1 MKQLNKLQLFAL
13 VIISFIVI
21 GFTLYI
27 NSFNNEF
34 IWDDDDSIVN
44 NVYIQDFKYFP
55 NYFSENLIAGSGQ
68 ITNYWRPI
76 LLTSFALDFKL
87 YNLNPTGFHLTN
99 TVLHILV
106 AILAFFLLY
115 SLSRKNFLLSYLP
128 SLLFL
133 IHPLQTEAIT
143 YIAGRADPLSSV
155 FVMLSLIFYVNF
167 RKSLLK
173 KSLILSFAFF
183 ILGLLTKEQVILLP
197 ALILLIEICF
207 FSTKENWK
215 KNIKI
220 PIYFFLVSVIYFLA
234 RITILNFNDILSG
247 VNYVETY
254 NTNLWSRLLTF
265 TWVMIKYFAL
275 LFAPFNLHMAY
286 EVEPITSIFSPSVF
300 LFVLA
305 MICFL
310 WIVYK
315 TWNKNKLIAFGFFWF
330 LIILLPRT
338 NIISINRPLYEHW
351 LYLPMLGFWLAII
364 ALVMLGIER
373 IKNIDKQ
380 RIIKS
385 LLIIL
390 FIIFSIYLSFLTIL
404 RNRDWQDP
412 ITFYEKNLKYT
423 PNSFIQKN
431 NLGMAYAQ
439 EGRHEEAIIQ
449 YKEAINI
456 LDFYPQIHFNLANS
470 LMVLGKVA
478 EAEEEYY
485 QTIEISPEFI
495 LPYSNLLT
503 LYTNQKDEEKILMLI
518 ELMEKN
524 IEPENYYDLLLSTY
538 LYFSNYQKAIEL
550 TESLI
555 EKYPENANL
564 KNILLNLRLKN
575 ISL

>member
-1 MKQLNKLQLFAL
+1 MKQLNKIQLFAL
-13 VIISFIVI
+13 VIISFIII
-21 GFTLYI
+21 GLALYI
-27 NSFNNEF
+27 NSLNNEF

-133 IHPLQTEAIT
+133 VHPLQTEAIT

-155 FVMLSLIFYVNF
+155 FVMLSLIFYVSF
-167 RKSLLK
+167 RKNLLK
-173 KSLILSFAFF
+173 KSLILSFIFF

-220 PIYFFLVSVIYFLA
+220 PIYFFLISVFYFLA

-300 LFVLA
+300 LFILA

-315 TWNKNKLIAFGFFWF
+315 TWNKDKLIAFGLFWF

-364 ALVMLGIER
+364 VLIALGIEG
-373 IKNIDKQ
+373 IKNINKQ
-380 RIIKS
+380 KIIKS

-390 FIIFSIYLSFLTIL
+390 FIIFSLYLSFLTIL
-404 RNRDWQDP
+404 RNNDWQDP

-449 YKEAINI
+449 YKEAISI

-470 LMVLGKVA
+470 LMALGRVT

-485 QTIEISPEFI
+485 KTIEISPEFI
-495 LPYSNLLT
+495 LPYSRLINL
-503 LYTNQKDEEKILMLI
+503 YVNEGDKEKILALI
-518 ELMEKN
+518 ELLEKS
-524 IEPENYYDLLLSTY
+524 IEPENYYNLLLSTY
-538 LYFSNYQKAIEL
+538 LYLSDYQKAIEL
-550 TESLI
+550 TENLI
-555 EKYPENANL
+555 EKYPEN
-564 KNILLNLRLKN
+564 KNFKKILLDLRLN
-575 ISL
+575 SISL